1 MLIVMKMDATPSE
14 IDRVV
19 EEIEGSGLKAH
30 PIPGAQ
36 RTAIGIT
43 GNLGALEGGRFTE
56 MSGVLEVIR
65 VSHPYKLVSKEFKG
79 EDTVFKVGD
88 VPVGGSNFVVIAG
101 PCSVESYE
109 QTSAIAR
116 RVQAAGAQLLR
127 GGAYKPR
134 TSPYSFQGLG
144 VEGLEILA
152 RVREETGMPVVTE
165 ATDIDV
171 LDAVAEYGDMIQI
184 GARNMQNFTLLK
196 RAGRTGKPIL
206 LKRGMAATIT
216 ELLLAAEYVLD
227 QGNPNVLLC
236 ERGVRTFADH
246 TRNTLDLSAI
256 PAVQNISHLPII
268 ADPSHGTGV
277 RRKVLPMAM
286 ASVAAGANGLM
297 IEVHDEPERALSD
310 GKQALPPDQFDH
322 LMDEVRRLAAVMD
335 RQLPVLVQR

>member
-1 MLIVMKMDATPSE
+1 MLIVMKMDATP
-14 IDRVV
+14 RQVQAVV
-19 EEIEGSGLKAH
+19 DAIEARGLKAH

-43 GNLGALEGGRFTE
+43 GNLGALESGHFTE
-56 MSGVLEVIR
+56 MRGVLEVIR
-65 VSHPYKLVSKEFKG
+65 VSHPYKLVSREFKQ
-79 EDTVFKVGD
+79 EPTEFKVGD

-109 QTSAIAR
+109 QTLTIAR

-144 VEGLEILA
+144 LEGLEILA
-152 RVREETGMPVVTE
+152 RVREETGLPVVTE

-171 LDAVAEYGDMIQI
+171 LDAVAEHSDMIQI
-184 GARNMQNFTLLK
+184 GARNMQNFTLLR
-196 RAGRTGKPIL
+196 RAGRTGLPIL

-216 ELLLAAEYVLD
+216 EFLLAAEYILD

-246 TRNTLDLSAI
+246 TRNTLDLSSI

-277 RRKVLPMAM
+277 RRKVLPLAR
-286 ASVAAGANGLM
+286 ASVAVGADGLM
-297 IEVHDEPERALSD
+297 IEVHNEPEKAMSD
-310 GKQALPPDQFDH
+310 GKQALLPDQFDQ
-322 LMDEVRRLAAVMD
+322 LMIEVRRLAEVME
-335 RQLPVLVQR
+335 RRLPVYAGG